1 MYLTFIVSLVC
12 LFIMSYPETAY
23 VVEGVRGPIEFS
35 FGVPLWLFVSLS
47 IILGFVMS
55 LGKAAVYKHIPVYYP
70 EHVGSVGG
78 LVGMIGGLGG
88 FVLPI
93 TFGILIDLTGIWTS
107 SFMLMFV
114 IVLISLIWMHVA
126 IRRMEVRKYPELAE
140 EKYLSD
146 VPDQPVAAAGEPQ
159 QQRGGGYAPAS

>member
-1 MYLTFIVSLVC
+1 
-12 LFIMSYPETAY
+12 
-23 VVEGVRGPIEFS
+23 
-35 FGVPLWLFVSLS
+35 
-47 IILGFVMS
+47 
-55 LGKAAVYKHIPVYYP
+55 
-70 EHVGSVGG
+70 
-78 LVGMIGGLGG
+78 MIGGLGG

-146 VPDQPVAAAGEPQ
+146 VPDQPVAAAGEPKA
-159 QQRGGGYAPAS
+159 QRSGGYAPAS